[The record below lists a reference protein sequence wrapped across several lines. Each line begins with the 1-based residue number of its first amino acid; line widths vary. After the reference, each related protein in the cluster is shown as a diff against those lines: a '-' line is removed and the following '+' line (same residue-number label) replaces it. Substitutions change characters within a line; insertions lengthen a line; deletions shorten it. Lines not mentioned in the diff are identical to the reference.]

1 MSERKSI
8 LLADDHEVVRAGLCD
23 ALKRLEPDF
32 DIVEAED
39 LPGTLD
45 ILEAPDGANVAVCV
59 LDLVMPG
66 MNGID
71 GVRKVIAHRSD
82 LPVAV
87 MSGSV
92 RDTDIEAAMEA
103 GASGFIPKT
112 MKVAAIASALRLIM
126 TGERYLPF
134 EHARNAAASDSH
146 HNLTPREM
154 ETLKAIAEGLSNKEI
169 ARHLHIEEVTVK
181 LHAGNIFKKLN
192 TANRTQAAMRARE
205 FGII

>member
-1 MSERKSI
+1 MSVRKSI

-23 ALKRLEPDF
+23 ALKRLEPEF
-32 DIVEAED
+32 DILEAED

-45 ILEAPDGANVAVCV
+45 ILNAPEGEHVAVCV
-59 LDLVMPG
+59 LDLIMPG

-71 GVRKVIAHRSD
+71 GVRKVIERH
-82 LPVAV
+82 PEIPIAV

-92 RDTDIEAAMEA
+92 RESDIDAAIDA

-112 MKVAAIASALRLIM
+112 MKIAAMASALRLIM
-126 TGERYLPF
+126 AGERYLPF
-134 EHARNAAASDSH
+134 DHARTGSNPDNG

-154 ETLKAIAEGLSNKEI
+154 DTLKAIAEGLSNKEI
-169 ARHLHIEEVTVK
+169 ARHLQIEEVTVK

-192 TANRTQAAMRARE
+192 TSNRTQAAMRARE
-205 FGII
+205 LGII